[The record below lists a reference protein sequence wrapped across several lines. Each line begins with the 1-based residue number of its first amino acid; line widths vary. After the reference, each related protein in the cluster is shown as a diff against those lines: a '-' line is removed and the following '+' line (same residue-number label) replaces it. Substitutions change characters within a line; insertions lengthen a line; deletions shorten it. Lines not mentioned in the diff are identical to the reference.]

1 METIT
6 LAPSSATQQSP
17 KITKKP
23 SLGDIRLGS
32 SEKKVY
38 GCDHVKDLLENARP
52 EATKQ
57 YTRLVQA
64 INKDNN
70 LSVRLPKISS
80 GTAPYSLRPT
90 WLCLQCPN
98 VATSESRDAHDKAHK
113 FCAESTS
120 GYIYCRACSDIIHD
134 PHFDEIRLLRGR
146 KRSHSTFRSD
156 VDTKILAANS
166 SPVPCRAVGLR
177 GLYNMGQ
184 TCFMSVVLQS
194 LIHNPFIRAYYLS
207 ESHRS
212 TECERDCCTSCALDD
227 IFSEFHS
234 QEKAEGY
241 GLVAM
246 LQSSW
251 RGGGSLAGYQQ
262 QDAHEYL
269 QFILNS
275 LHSANL
281 ETDEKEE
288 KAEDCP
294 CIIHRTFCGVL
305 QSTVTCSKC
314 KNVTTAKDPFMDLS
328 LDVKIPGAAKAK
340 KENKISMTTGK
351 DKKDKDK
358 NSAADKD
365 KEDKPAMALLECFD
379 RFTSAES
386 LPATDYTCRKCDA
399 QQAATKRL
407 SLARMP
413 PVLPVHLK
421 RFSHSKNSGQGIKL
435 DTKVRFPMTVDLG
448 PYVTGA
454 GGAKKKGEVNGKI
467 KEEEGKEKEKK
478 EEDGGGGKGNRPIY
492 ELSSVIVH
500 KGKMDSG
507 HYISFSRVYD
517 EWFMFDDSKVVLV
530 EESDVLASEA
540 YMLFYVVR
548 DIDV

>member
-6 LAPSSATQQSP
+6 LAPSSATSQSP
-17 KITKKP
+17 KLTKKP

-38 GCDHVKDLLENARP
+38 GCDHVKDFLDNARA

-57 YTRLVQA
+57 YTRIIQA

-70 LSVRLPKISS
+70 LAVRIPKVAS
-80 GTAPYSLRPT
+80 GTAPFTLRPT

-98 VATSESRDAHDKAHK
+98 VTTSDTRDLHDKAHK
-113 FCAESTS
+113 FCAESSS
-120 GYIYCRACSDIIHD
+120 GHIYCRTCADIIHD
-134 PHFDEIRLLRGR
+134 PYFSEIRLLRGR
-146 KRSHSTFRSD
+146 KRSYSTFRSD

-166 SPVPCRAVGLR
+166 SPVPCRALGLR

-184 TCFMSVVLQS
+184 TCFMSVILQS

-212 TECERDCCTSCALDD
+212 SECERECCTSCAMDD

-275 LHSANL
+275 LHTANL

-288 KAEDCP
+288 KAEDCQ

-328 LDVKIPGAAKAK
+328 LDVKIPGQGK
-340 KENKISMTTGK
+340 KKNNTISMTTGK
-351 DKKDKDK
+351 EDKKKDKDK
-358 NSAADKD
+358 DKANAND
-365 KEDKPAMALLECFD
+365 EKPSMSLLECFD

-407 SLARMP
+407 SLARLP

-435 DTKVRFPMTVDLG
+435 DTKVRFGTSVDLSAYIRG
-448 PYVTGA
+448 NVG
-454 GGAKKKGEVNGKI
+454 KKDTA
-467 KEEEGKEKEKK
+467 KEKK
-478 EEDGGGGKGNRPIY
+478 EKDKDKDKDKGDKDDSEDKKGNRPIY

-530 EESDVLASEA
+530 EENEVLASEA